1 MSLTKE
7 NVAKN
12 YQKFCTTGEKYGFL
26 TADLKEFLGVDILT
40 APASTMTSLH
50 NAFEGG
56 LIAHIL
62 TVTKYAVKIND
73 TLPDALKV
81 NLESL
86 IKVCCLHQIGKAKLY
101 IPCIEDWR
109 SKRGEIYI
117 FNDDIKPS
125 MRVSERSA
133 LYCLSNGVKLTD
145 EEYGAIISFDKGD
158 DDKQSKYY
166 NSMLGDIL
174 KIANILAIKEEKLN
188 EQ

>member
-12 YQKFCTTGEKYGFL
+12 YQKFCSTGEKYGFL

-73 TLPDALKV
+73 TLPDTLKV

-101 IPCIEDWR
+101 VPNQSEWHV
-109 SKRGEIYI
+109 KNQGKVYE
-117 FNDDIKPS
+117 FNEELIS
-125 MRVSERSA
+125 MRVGERSA
-133 LYCLSNGVKLTD
+133 YYALSNGISLTD
-145 EEYGAIISFDKGD
+145 SEYQAITSFDKD
-158 DDKQSKYY
+158 EDDKMAKWHST
-166 NSMLGDIL
+166 MLATIL
-174 KIANILAIKEEKLN
+174 KQANELAIKEEKLN